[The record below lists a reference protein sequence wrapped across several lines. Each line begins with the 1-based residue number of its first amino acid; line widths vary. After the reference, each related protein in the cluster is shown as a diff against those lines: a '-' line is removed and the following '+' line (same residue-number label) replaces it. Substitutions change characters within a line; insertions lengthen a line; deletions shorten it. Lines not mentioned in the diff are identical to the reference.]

1 MTEIVPF
8 TPPSGGIDA
17 ILVALSQQDPVLPAF
32 VYERLDPISREPL
45 TTWIGLRGQE
55 EILEPRSGAFR
66 SLRETL
72 GQRRAAG

>member
-32 VYERLDPISREPL
+32 VYERLDPISR
-45 TTWIGLRGQE
+45 
-55 EILEPRSGAFR
+55 
-66 SLRETL
+66 
-72 GQRRAAG
+72 